1 MAKSI
6 NISKISDAH
15 ADLMHADKMVD
26 ICNPKIVDVFCKLN
40 TFLDENKEFQ
50 ETKEYKYIVNDTQ
63 RIRSEFINNCM
74 IKK

>member
-15 ADLMHADKMVD
+15 ADLMHADLMVD
-26 ICNPKIVDVFCKLN
+26 RCDPKIIDIFCKLN
-40 TFLDENKEFQ
+40 VFLDENKESQ
-50 ETKEYKYIVNDTQ
+50 ETKEYKFIAKDTQ
-63 RIRSEFINNCM
+63 RIKNEFINNCM